1 MAKALKKATATKKAK
16 APKKATADE
25 LGEEAKFVFRGTVQQ
40 RGAATLDQVPLTKE
54 TLVVTAEEI
63 LRAPEVLQ
71 DFEGTEITVQL
82 GAGQKVTVGKSYVF
96 YTNGWIYGEGLAV
109 QCVALGA
116 DSDADRRKA
125 RAVMETSPDRAIQER
140 AKRAE
145 LVVTGEIT
153 EVRAAAPIPR
163 APITEHDPEWQQAV
177 IAVDSVQQTATET
190 ARKPKQVVI
199 RFASSPDVQWAKAPK
214 FAVGQAGTWMLG
226 DKKEG
231 AELRAAA
238 GAQKTEYVVVDEEDF
253 HPLESSERVASLL
266 TKK

>member
-1 MAKALKKATATKKAK
+1 MAKAA
-16 APKKATADE
+16 KKATADE

-40 RGAATLDQVPLTKE
+40 RGAATLDQVPLTKD
-54 TLVVTAEEI
+54 TLIVTVEEI

-82 GAGQKVTVGKSYVF
+82 GAKQKATVGKSYVF
-96 YTNGWIYGEGLAV
+96 YTDGWIYGDGLAV
-109 QCVALGA
+109 QCVALGS
-116 DSDADRRKA
+116 DSDVDRRKA
-125 RAVMETSPDRAIQER
+125 RAVLETAPDREIQER

-153 EVRAAAPIPR
+153 EVRAVERTPG

-177 IAVDSVQQTATET
+177 IAVDSVPQMTGAKT
-190 ARKPKQVVI
+190 RKPKQVVI
-199 RFASSPDVQWAKAPK
+199 RFAASPDVRWAKAPK